1 MRIMLIFL
9 GDITYTPLE
18 YQTPK
23 HAPPPDWIPPHGAHR
38 PAAGLDRVPIS
49 LPSVSSA
56 AAAVPIHRSTCPA
69 LHIHAQ
75 PGSIRGLESGFRLT
89 IIPLIVSPNPVGEP
103 PRGRLDSTPLP
114 LWKGG
119 SARRLRGAGRRC
131 LARPKASIPAP
142 RAAAAAAVSRPPE
155 RHRFSPSK

>member
-23 HAPPPDWIPPHGAHR
+23 HAPPPDWIPPHGPHR

-56 AAAVPIHRSTCPA
+56 AAAVPIHR
-69 LHIHAQ
+69 
-75 PGSIRGLESGFRLT
+75 
-89 IIPLIVSPNPVGEP
+89 
-103 PRGRLDSTPLP
+103 
-114 LWKGG
+114 
-119 SARRLRGAGRRC
+119 
-131 LARPKASIPAP
+131 LARPMLTPTPDRGQSDGLKT
-142 RAAAAAAVSRPPE
+142 E
-155 RHRFSPSK
+155 LD

>member
-1 MRIMLIFL
+1 MSIMLIFF

-38 PAAGLDRVPIS
+38 PAAGLDHVPIS

-56 AAAVPIHRSTCPA
+56 AAAVPIHRFICPA

-89 IIPLIVSPNPVGEP
+89 IISFIVSPNPVGQP
-103 PRGRLDSTPLP
+103 PQERLDTT
-114 LWKGG
+114 
-119 SARRLRGAGRRC
+119 
-131 LARPKASIPAP
+131 P
-142 RAAAAAAVSRPPE
+142 RAAWNWGDPLAVSALPE
-155 RHRFSPSK
+155 GGA